1 MSGFYGNI
9 FSKNEEYAYKK
20 GYRIDK
26 NGNVY
31 GTKHNILKPYINK
44 KNYKTFGIK
53 QNNQVIHISYHRFQA
68 YMKFGDKIYEEGICV
83 RHLNSNSLDNT
94 WDNIEIGTASDNML
108 DIPKERRQKITS
120 YISNKRK
127 NAFSKEKI
135 IAIKEAHKNGLSYR
149 EIMDKFDVSSKGTIS
164 YIINHKHIY
173 YNID

>member
-26 NGNVY
+26 NGNVTNPK
-31 GTKHNILKPYINK
+31 GLILKGFINQV
-44 KNYKTFGIK
+44 YRRFGIR
-53 QNNQVIHISYHRFQA
+53 NDDNQTIKISYHRFQA
-68 YMKFGDKIYEEGICV
+68 YIKFGDKIYEEGICV
-83 RHLNSNSLDNT
+83 RHLNGNSLDNS
-94 WDNIEIGTASDNML
+94 WDNIEIGTQQDNSL
-108 DIPKERRQKITS
+108 DIPKEKRQAITS
-120 YISNKRK
+120 YISSQRK

-135 IAIKEAHKNGLSYR
+135 IAIKEAHKNGLSYK
-149 EIMDKFDVSSKGTIS
+149 EIMNKFGISSKGTIS